1 MRQIIN
7 TLLICGLLAPLSY
20 AGEAVSNLQDSNK
33 ESNYY
38 IGISIGS
45 TDHSSTDNASESYVF
60 HSSDRHPT
68 GHRVTLGMNISPIW
82 AVEFS
87 YVDLGIMERKHSN
100 VVIIENT
107 QRTDVLDFSIV
118 AKKDINYLIDTIYI
132 KAGPSYYQTRAHSIR
147 IPEGAYTQI
156 KNIQEETHFDLH
168 YGLGISKN
176 IYKNID
182 LLFEVS
188 KYNVQGTAPTPHLD
202 EGDSQTT
209 RITDDNIHMFSLG
222 INYKF

>member
-45 TDHSSTDNASESYVF
+45 TDHSSTNQAGESAVF

-87 YVDLGIMERKHSN
+87 YVDLGIMERKFDSG
-100 VVIIENT
+100 VTIENI

-182 LLFEVS
+182 LLLEVS
-188 KYNVQGTAPTPHLD
+188 KYNVQGIASTPLVNN
-202 EGDSQTT
+202 GDLQTT

>member
-7 TLLICGLLAPLSY
+7 TLLICGLLTPLSY
-20 AGEAVSNLQDSNK
+20 AGEAVSNVQDGYK

-38 IGISIGS
+38 IGVSIGS
-45 TDHSSTDNASESYVF
+45 TDHSSTNNVTQASTF
-60 HSSDRHPT
+60 TSSDRHPT

-87 YVDLGIMERKHSN
+87 YVDLGIMERKYDSG
-100 VVIIENT
+100 VDIENI

-132 KAGPSYYQTRAHSIR
+132 KAGPSYYQTKAHSIR
-147 IPEGAYTQI
+147 TPEGVYTQV
-156 KNIQEETHFDLH
+156 KNIQKETHFDFH

-182 LLFEVS
+182 LLLEVS
-188 KYNVQGTAPTPHLD
+188 KYNVQGTASTPTV
-202 EGDSQTT
+202 EVGDLQTT